1 MKIKLIWEHFYKI
14 VLSENIL
21 QLYLLLWMSECGV
34 DIGPLRW
41 RVNIPHP
48 GTLGL
53 IITPCLP
60 SLLETGDRWRGV
72 KGPGKYPIQ
81 SSPPTSGWWRCGVL
95 KRSLLTNRSLLLHLY
110 MQVMIFSIWN
120 NYIICT
126 VVVSKTSIT
135 NTRQSG
141 SQLSLWLQLKLI
153 WQRLRLY

>member
-1 MKIKLIWEHFYKI
+1 MQFYYLCFCQKIYCCCICCCGWVSVVLTLDHWGDVLIS
-14 VLSENIL
+14 L
-21 QLYLLLWMSECGV
+21 
-34 DIGPLRW
+34 
-41 RVNIPHP
+41 
-48 GTLGL
+48 TLGPWDWSSHL
-53 IITPCLP
+53 VWP